1 MRELTD
7 IEKEVVKTLIKK
19 SNVNNNCKIAN
30 VLLEIFDIDY
40 FKKDNRDGE
49 LYKNTVIACVRHD
62 NSTEVSLYEAISL
75 IVELIK
81 KRYLLVKQFYSLDNF
96 IGENKGMYNKGD
108 EHAQITL
115 YNYYDLDLWQLLD
128 SKFIATN
135 ALKNFQRNNYCTI
148 EQQRHRDTIRV
159 AKCSIIVAIIIG
171 ILSLIIGVIS
181 IIIQCSK

>member
-1 MRELTD
+1 MRELTY

-19 SNVNNNCKIAN
+19 SNVNNDCKIAN

-40 FKKDNRDGE
+40 FKKENRNGE
-49 LYKNTVIACVRHD
+49 LYKNTVIACVRDD

-96 IGENKGMYNKGD
+96 IGENKGMNNKGD